1 MKQVT
6 YKAGE
11 IIFRYG
17 DAGESGYSI
26 IAGVV
31 EVFIERDR
39 EAVILGRVSSGEFL
53 GEMAIL
59 DGAPRSAS
67 ARAVTDVTAQ
77 EFNHE
82 ELIALIASK
91 PETARRV
98 IERLN
103 GRLRSMNE
111 SYTSLILGEAD
122 AAVPQLNRS
131 ARALSLKLFGDHPHL
146 NDCLAPDGMVLR
158 EPLFSVGRAGLG
170 STRFHHRVILPDFEP
185 FRLSVNHFQIV
196 TEIDSVFVQDLWS
209 ELGTCVNGFFIG
221 NNFPE
226 DRAML
231 QEGSNE
237 VVAGGCDSNFR
248 FKILISY
255 Q

>member
-59 DGAPRSAS
+59 DRAPRSAS

-122 AAVPQLNRS
+122 AAGG
-131 ARALSLKLFGDHPHL
+131 AA
-146 NDCLAPDGMVLR
+146 AA
-158 EPLFSVGRAGLG
+158 AGG
-170 STRFHHRVILPDFEP
+170 EA
-185 FRLSVNHFQIV
+185 
-196 TEIDSVFVQDLWS
+196 E
-209 ELGTCVNGFFIG
+209 EA
-221 NNFPE
+221 E
-226 DRAML
+226 DRRRDDGRSVVRLAAEAQCEQQITQDSQREQQRQAL
-231 QEGSNE
+231 QEA
-237 VVAGGCDSNFR
+237 AGALPPSA
-248 FKILISY
+248 
-255 Q
+255 